1 MFSSIAATF
10 FRLHSV
16 KKSMGDW
23 RKDCLISIV
32 VDDKNKIMKNRF
44 KKVSLTNKILLL
56 EILFIVVVSIFLFC
70 GGYEQVVHEQM
81 TTAQC
86 DYLKGST
93 ATDKI
98 IGLTLVLAFISLLAC
113 LIRLDVK
120 NEMCSEQIAEM
131 KATIADMREEI
142 SKRQNIKAME
152 KER

>member
-1 MFSSIAATF
+1 
-10 FRLHSV
+10 
-16 KKSMGDW
+16 MGDW

-56 EILFIVVVSIFLFC
+56 EILFIVVVSIYLFC

>member
-1 MFSSIAATF
+1 
-10 FRLHSV
+10 
-16 KKSMGDW
+16 
-23 RKDCLISIV
+23 
-32 VDDKNKIMKNRF
+32 MKNRF

-56 EILFIVVVSIFLFC
+56 EILFIVVVSIYLFC

-86 DYLKGST
+86 YYLKDST

-142 SKRQNIKAME
+142 SKRQNIKTME

>member
-1 MFSSIAATF
+1 
-10 FRLHSV
+10 
-16 KKSMGDW
+16 
-23 RKDCLISIV
+23 
-32 VDDKNKIMKNRF
+32 MKNRL

-56 EILFIVVVSIFLFC
+56 EILFIVVVSIYLFC
-70 GGYEQVVHEQM
+70 GGYEQM
-81 TTAQC
+81 PTAQC

-98 IGLTLVLAFISLLAC
+98 IGITLVLAFISLLAC

-120 NEMCSEQIAEM
+120 NEMCSEQIADMKATIADM
-131 KATIADMREEI
+131 KATIADMREKI

>member
-1 MFSSIAATF
+1 
-10 FRLHSV
+10 
-16 KKSMGDW
+16 
-23 RKDCLISIV
+23 
-32 VDDKNKIMKNRF
+32 MKNRF

-98 IGLTLVLAFISLLAC
+98 IGLTLVIAFISLLAC

-131 KATIADMREEI
+131 KATIADMWEEI
-142 SKRQNIKAME
+142 SKRQNIKDME
-152 KER
+152 KERWGIYEFASLFFFIIELNFRI

>member
-1 MFSSIAATF
+1 
-10 FRLHSV
+10 
-16 KKSMGDW
+16 
-23 RKDCLISIV
+23 
-32 VDDKNKIMKNRF
+32 MKNRF
-44 KKVSLTNKILLL
+44 KRVSLSNKILLL
-56 EILFIVVVSIFLFC
+56 EILFIVVVSIYLFC

-131 KATIADMREEI
+131 KASIAEMRASIAEMRASIAEMREEI

>member
-1 MFSSIAATF
+1 MSDGMGREFAYLSSHA
-10 FRLHSV
+10 
-16 KKSMGDW
+16 
-23 RKDCLISIV
+23 
-32 VDDKNKIMKNRF
+32 NNRYF
-44 KKVSLTNKILLL
+44 IPNWGKILLL
-56 EILFIVVVSIFLFC
+56 EILFIVVVSIYLFC

-131 KATIADMREEI
+131 KATIADMRKEI
-142 SKRQNIKAME
+142 SKRQDIKAME

>member
-1 MFSSIAATF
+1 
-10 FRLHSV
+10 
-16 KKSMGDW
+16 
-23 RKDCLISIV
+23 
-32 VDDKNKIMKNRF
+32 MKNRF

-93 ATDKI
+93 TTDKI
-98 IGLTLVLAFISLLAC
+98 IGLTLVIAFISLLAC

-131 KATIADMREEI
+131 KATIADMKATIADMREEI
-142 SKRQNIKAME
+142 SKRQNIKTME

>member
-1 MFSSIAATF
+1 
-10 FRLHSV
+10 
-16 KKSMGDW
+16 
-23 RKDCLISIV
+23 
-32 VDDKNKIMKNRF
+32 MKNRF

-70 GGYEQVVHEQM
+70 GGYEQVVNEQM

-86 DYLKGST
+86 YYLKGST

-98 IGLTLVLAFISLLAC
+98 IGLTLVIAFISLLAC

-131 KATIADMREEI
+131 KATIADMRKEI
-142 SKRQNIKAME
+142 SKRQNIKGIC
-152 KER
+152 KSHYINYLYFKR

>member
-1 MFSSIAATF
+1 
-10 FRLHSV
+10 
-16 KKSMGDW
+16 
-23 RKDCLISIV
+23 
-32 VDDKNKIMKNRF
+32 MKNRL

-56 EILFIVVVSIFLFC
+56 EILFIVVVSIYLFC

-98 IGLTLVLAFISLLAC
+98 IGLTLVIAFISLLAC
-113 LIRLDVK
+113 LISLDVK
-120 NEMCSEQIAEM
+120 NEMCSEQIAKL
-131 KATIADMREEI
+131 KATIADMRKEI
-142 SKRQNIKAME
+142 SKRQDIKAME

>member
-1 MFSSIAATF
+1 
-10 FRLHSV
+10 
-16 KKSMGDW
+16 MGDW

>member
-1 MFSSIAATF
+1 
-10 FRLHSV
+10 
-16 KKSMGDW
+16 
-23 RKDCLISIV
+23 
-32 VDDKNKIMKNRF
+32 MKNRF

-70 GGYEQVVHEQM
+70 GGYEQVVHKQM

-98 IGLTLVLAFISLLAC
+98 IGLTLVIAFISLLAC

-120 NEMCSEQIAEM
+120 NEMCSEQIAEL

>member
-1 MFSSIAATF
+1 
-10 FRLHSV
+10 
-16 KKSMGDW
+16 
-23 RKDCLISIV
+23 
-32 VDDKNKIMKNRF
+32 MKNRF

-70 GGYEQVVHEQM
+70 GGYELVVHEQM

-86 DYLKGST
+86 YYLKGST
-93 ATDKI
+93 VKDKI
-98 IGLTLVLAFISLLAC
+98 IGLTLVIAFISLLAC

-120 NEMCSEQIAEM
+120 NEMCSEQIAKL
-131 KATIADMREEI
+131 KATIADMKEET

>member
-1 MFSSIAATF
+1 
-10 FRLHSV
+10 
-16 KKSMGDW
+16 
-23 RKDCLISIV
+23 
-32 VDDKNKIMKNRF
+32 MKNRL

-56 EILFIVVVSIFLFC
+56 EILFIVVVSIYLFC

-81 TTAQC
+81 ATAQC

-98 IGLTLVLAFISLLAC
+98 IGLTLVFAFISLLAC

-131 KATIADMREEI
+131 KATIADIKASIAEMRASIAEMREEI

>member
-1 MFSSIAATF
+1 
-10 FRLHSV
+10 
-16 KKSMGDW
+16 MGDW

-56 EILFIVVVSIFLFC
+56 EILFIVVVSIYLFC

-86 DYLKGST
+86 DYLKEST
-93 ATDKI
+93 TTDKI

>member
-1 MFSSIAATF
+1 
-10 FRLHSV
+10 
-16 KKSMGDW
+16 
-23 RKDCLISIV
+23 
-32 VDDKNKIMKNRF
+32 MKNRF
-44 KKVSLTNKILLL
+44 KRVSLSNKILLL
-56 EILFIVVVSIFLFC
+56 EILFIVVVSIYLFC
-70 GGYEQVVHEQM
+70 GGYEMVVHEQM
-81 TTAQC
+81 ATAQC

-98 IGLTLVLAFISLLAC
+98 VGLTLVLAFISLLAC

-120 NEMCSEQIAEM
+120 NEMGSEQIAEM

>member
-1 MFSSIAATF
+1 
-10 FRLHSV
+10 
-16 KKSMGDW
+16 
-23 RKDCLISIV
+23 
-32 VDDKNKIMKNRF
+32 MKNRL

-98 IGLTLVLAFISLLAC
+98 IGLTLVIAFISLLAC

-131 KATIADMREEI
+131 KATIADMWEEI
-142 SKRQNIKAME
+142 SKRQNIKDME
-152 KER
+152 KERWGIYEFASLFFFIIELNFRI

>member
-1 MFSSIAATF
+1 
-10 FRLHSV
+10 
-16 KKSMGDW
+16 
-23 RKDCLISIV
+23 
-32 VDDKNKIMKNRF
+32 MKNRL

-56 EILFIVVVSIFLFC
+56 EILFIVVVSIYLFC

-98 IGLTLVLAFISLLAC
+98 IGLTLVIAFISLLAC

-131 KATIADMREEI
+131 KATIADMRKEI
-142 SKRQNIKAME
+142 SKRQDIKNME

>member
-1 MFSSIAATF
+1 
-10 FRLHSV
+10 
-16 KKSMGDW
+16 
-23 RKDCLISIV
+23 
-32 VDDKNKIMKNRF
+32 MKNRF

-131 KATIADMREEI
+131 KATIADMREET

-152 KER
+152 KERWGIYEFASLFFL

>member
-1 MFSSIAATF
+1 M
-10 FRLHSV
+10 
-16 KKSMGDW
+16 
-23 RKDCLISIV
+23 
-32 VDDKNKIMKNRF
+32 
-44 KKVSLTNKILLL
+44 
-56 EILFIVVVSIFLFC
+56 
-70 GGYEQVVHEQM
+70 VVHEQM
-81 TTAQC
+81 ATAQC
-86 DYLKGST
+86 DGLKEST

-131 KATIADMREEI
+131 KASIAEIREEI

>member
-1 MFSSIAATF
+1 
-10 FRLHSV
+10 
-16 KKSMGDW
+16 
-23 RKDCLISIV
+23 
-32 VDDKNKIMKNRF
+32 MKNRF

-86 DYLKGST
+86 YYLKGST

-142 SKRQNIKAME
+142 SKRQNLKDME